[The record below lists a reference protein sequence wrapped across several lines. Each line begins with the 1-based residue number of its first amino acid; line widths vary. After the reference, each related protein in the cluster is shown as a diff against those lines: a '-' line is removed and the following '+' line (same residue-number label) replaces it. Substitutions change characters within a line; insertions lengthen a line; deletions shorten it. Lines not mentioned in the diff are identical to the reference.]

1 MKPNC
6 RKFYLTSFA
15 CVVAIAATITLTRA
29 ETPAPTPSS
38 TPTTVASPSASA
50 SPFTDGSPGKWDPFV
65 DMERMQTEMNTFFR
79 RAMDEFGTNPKF
91 QMMRNEPGFSSSLD
105 VRDKGDHYEVHA
117 SLPDVDVTGVK
128 VTAESNNLLKLSVSQ
143 SKQEK
148 KTDKLT
154 STLMSEF
161 GQYEQLITLP
171 GPARTKDMKVEDKE
185 HEVVITVPKAKK

>member
-1 MKPNC
+1 
-6 RKFYLTSFA
+6 
-15 CVVAIAATITLTRA
+15 
-29 ETPAPTPSS
+29 
-38 TPTTVASPSASA
+38 
-50 SPFTDGSPGKWDPFV
+50 
-65 DMERMQTEMNTFFR
+65 
-79 RAMDEFGTNPKF
+79 MDEFGTNPNF

-154 STLMSEF
+154 SSLMSEF
-161 GQYEQLITLP
+161 GEYEQLITLP
-171 GPARTKDMKVEDKE
+171 GPARTKDMKVEHKE